1 MPDLPNRRSIRLKGY
16 DYTREGAYYVTICT
30 WDRRHLFGRV
40 VDGVMHLSPIGQ
52 WAEQCWLA
60 IPEHMPYVDIADF
73 VIMPDHMHG
82 IVVIRDRLV
91 APDPADHDRPEKPPT
106 TNRPETDFGDHDRPE
121 KPLHNEM
128 GMTAAPGPQ
137 PRVDHDRPLPPPTPP
152 ANAERTMPIVPPG
165 SLGHIVRAYKSAVT
179 RNVYRAGLLPRGVV
193 TPSLA
198 EVWQRN
204 YYEHIIRDEAD
215 WIGIADYIRDNL
227 KNWKGDGFNG

>member
-1 MPDLPNRRSIRLKGY
+1 MADLPNRQSIRLKGY
-16 DYTREGAYYVTICT
+16 DYAREGAYYVTVCT
-30 WDRRHLFGRV
+30 HDRRHLFGRV

-82 IVVIRDRLV
+82 IVVIRERLV
-91 APDPADHDRPEKPPT
+91 APDP
-106 TNRPETDFGDHDRPE
+106 
-121 KPLHNEM
+121 
-128 GMTAAPGPQ
+128 
-137 PRVDHDRPLPPPTPP
+137 PTPP
-152 ANAERTMPIVPPG
+152 ANTERTMPIVPPG
-165 SLGHIVRAYKSAVT
+165 SLGHIMRAYKSAVT

-193 TPSLA
+193 TPSIA

-215 WIGIADYIRDNL
+215 WIRIADYIRDNPA
-227 KNWKGDGFNG
+227 NWDRDRFQNP